1 MRRNLRINNNSLKK
15 KRDENLEV
23 LIYQLE
29 AKCVDKLVEKNL
41 QS

>member
-1 MRRNLRINNNSLKK
+1 MYNSLKK

>member
-1 MRRNLRINNNSLKK
+1 MYNSLKK
-15 KRDENLEV
+15 KRDEKLEV